1 MPLFFNNS
9 CWGQRF
15 IISIPANPSV
25 SADPCT
31 AGRRGEVQTE
41 FAIEFPL
48 ASRFGLGSL
57 FPTIQTLCPY
67 RPAPHIRQLYIVRS
81 LPCGCISLPVLLF
94 CRLPR
99 LVSLQLHK
107 HYPSHRV
114 RCPLSYLSPPPF
126 PPPRSLPRCVPVSDM
141 TVPDTHKQA
150 RNLDQVRLS

>member
-1 MPLFFNNS
+1 MPIFFNNS

-67 RPAPHIRQLYIVRS
+67 RPAPHIRQLYIVQS

-99 LVSLQLHK
+99 LVSLKPHT
-107 HYPSHRV
+107 HNPNHRL
-114 RCPLSYLSPPPF
+114 RCPLSYSSSLPF
-126 PPPRSLPRCVPVSDM
+126 LPPRSLPGSVPVLET
-141 TVPDTHKQA
+141 TVPE
-150 RNLDQVRLS
+150 